1 MSKLRAT
8 LEIIGNGIM
17 YILTVTQT
25 KEVFELIS
33 LILSIAIS
41 VLIIGSKIITWI
53 KKASADGKITSE
65 EIKDAIDIVNDGVD
79 DIKNKIDKEKKE

>member
-1 MSKLRAT
+1 MRHIRDA
-8 LEIIGNGIM
+8 LEISGNGIM

-41 VLIIGSKIITWI
+41 ILIIVSKLVTWI
-53 KKASADGKITSE
+53 KKSTADGKITSE
-65 EIKDAIDIVNDGVD
+65 EVKDAVDIVSDGVN

>member
-1 MSKLRAT
+1 MRHIRDA
-8 LEIIGNGIM
+8 LEISGNGIM

-41 VLIIGSKIITWI
+41 VLIIVSKLVTWI
-53 KKASADGKITSE
+53 KKSTADGKITSE
-65 EIKDAIDIVNDGVD
+65 EVKDAVDIVSNGVN

>member
-1 MSKLRAT
+1 MRHIRDA
-8 LEIIGNGIM
+8 LEISGNGIM

-41 VLIIGSKIITWI
+41 VLIIVSKLVTWI
-53 KKASADGKITSE
+53 KKSTADGKITSE
-65 EIKDAIDIVNDGVD
+65 EVKDAVDIVSDGVN

>member
-1 MSKLRAT
+1 MNKIRDG
-8 LEIIGNGIM
+8 LEIGGNGIM

-41 VLIIGSKIITWI
+41 ILIIVSKLVTWI
-53 KKASADGKITSE
+53 KKSTVDGKITSE
-65 EIKDAIDIVNDGVD
+65 EVKDAVDIVKDGVD

>member
-1 MSKLRAT
+1 MRHIRDA
-8 LEIIGNGIM
+8 LEICGNGIM

-41 VLIIGSKIITWI
+41 VLIIVSKLVTWFR
-53 KKASADGKITSE
+53 KSKADGKITSE
-65 EIKDAIDIVNDGVD
+65 EVKDAVDIVSNGVN

>member
-1 MSKLRAT
+1 MSKIRDA
-8 LEIIGNGIM
+8 LEIGGNGIM
-17 YILTVTQT
+17 YVLTVTQT

-41 VLIIGSKIITWI
+41 VLIIVSKLVTWI
-53 KKASADGKITSE
+53 KKSSADGKITSE

>member
-1 MSKLRAT
+1 MSKLRDA
-8 LEIIGNGIM
+8 LEIGGNGIM
-17 YILTVTQT
+17 YVLSVTQT

-41 VLIIGSKIITWI
+41 VLIVVSKLVTWI
-53 KKASADGKITSE
+53 KKSTADGKITSE
-65 EIKDAIDIVNDGVD
+65 ELKDAVDIVSNGVN

>member
-1 MSKLRAT
+1 MKHIRDA
-8 LEIIGNGIM
+8 LEISGNGIM
-17 YILTVTQT
+17 YILTITQT

-41 VLIIGSKIITWI
+41 VLILVSKLVTWF
-53 KKASADGKITSE
+53 KKSKADGKITSE
-65 EIKDAIDIVNDGVD
+65 EVKDAVDIVSDSVN

>member
-1 MSKLRAT
+1 MSKIRDA
-8 LEIIGNGIM
+8 LEIGGNGIM

-41 VLIIGSKIITWI
+41 VLIIVSKLVTWI
-53 KKASADGKITSE
+53 KKSSADGKITSE
-65 EIKDAIDIVNDGVD
+65 EIKDAIDIVNDGVN

>member
-1 MSKLRAT
+1 MSKLRDA
-8 LEIIGNGIM
+8 LEISGNGIM

-41 VLIIGSKIITWI
+41 ILIIVSKLVTWI
-53 KKASADGKITSE
+53 KKSTADGKITSE
-65 EIKDAIDIVNDGVD
+65 EVKDAVDIVSNGVN

>member
-1 MSKLRAT
+1 MSKLRDA
-8 LEIIGNGIM
+8 LEIGGNGIM
-17 YILTVTQT
+17 YVLSVTQT

-41 VLIIGSKIITWI
+41 VLIVVSKLVTWI
-53 KKASADGKITSE
+53 KKSTADGKITPE
-65 EIKDAIDIVNDGVD
+65 EVKDAVDIVSDGVN